1 MIGWLK
7 GRIESIKPTELI
19 LDVNGVGYLLTI
31 PFTTYSQIKDL
42 ENTSLYVTTYVREDQ
57 LKLFGFH
64 TVSEKKFFEILIRIS
79 GVGPSMAVS
88 ILSGMSVAE
97 LVSFVKEGNIQA
109 LTTIP
114 GIGKTK
120 AEKLIFELKRK
131 LKSFENAENGNE
143 KVLSNDADEAVE
155 ALITLGFD
163 GKKISSMVNEIIKK
177 EGSLPVEEI
186 IKKVLKSF
194 QV

>member
-1 MIGWLK
+1 
-7 GRIESIKPTELI
+7 
-19 LDVNGVGYLLTI
+19 
-31 PFTTYSQIKDL
+31 
-42 ENTSLYVTTYVREDQ
+42 
-57 LKLFGFH
+57 
-64 TVSEKKFFEILIRIS
+64 
-79 GVGPSMAVS
+79 MAVS